1 MKELMIYFA
10 QKRAECT
17 KGNRFQFI
25 CSIRY
30 NVKVKNQKIECRER
44 NHSKKADRKES
55 KAPLFYSAINPIL
68 IRIKES

>member
-1 MKELMIYFA
+1 MKELMICFM
-10 QKRAECT
+10 QKRAKCT

-44 NHSKKADRKES
+44 NHSKKAIEKKE
-55 KAPLFYSAINPIL
+55 KQPCFLA
-68 IRIKES
+68 